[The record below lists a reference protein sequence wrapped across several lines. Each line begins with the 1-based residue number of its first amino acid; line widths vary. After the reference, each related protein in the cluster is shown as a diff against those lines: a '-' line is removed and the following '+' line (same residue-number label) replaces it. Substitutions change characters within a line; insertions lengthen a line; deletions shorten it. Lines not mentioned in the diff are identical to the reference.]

1 MTNKRM
7 KTMIFLLITLILL
20 NLTPNTC
27 GIGLS
32 PQEMTLRNLARGQEY
47 ERKIVVYNTKN
58 YTENFSL
65 WAEGVGSEWITFYA
79 EEDTNHTTPLNTIA
93 IPGEN
98 HSFVTVLFR
107 IPNDAANGI
116 YNPQIFVQT
125 SPPEGEGG
133 GQTVSLMLSTD
144 VTLVVTGE
152 QNLTGVVLSVT
163 TEDVERGEPLK
174 IFVEFEN
181 TGNVDATPEI
191 TVNIVKGEVV
201 VDTVTFAETRL
212 KPKTREIIPVEWDTS
227 GRELG
232 NYTAE
237 VNVSLEGDLIYTGR
251 VSFAL
256 KPFGVV
262 STRGN
267 LTELFYEGDLITGNT
282 IKIIAYFKN
291 MGKAAVSAKFIGE
304 LYHEGKFIRKLES
317 NEVLVEGQ
325 YHIEPLTIY
334 LPLDETGRYEIKGYV
349 FYENKDIGVSRQT
362 RAVTLSFEVKNP
374 IPTEVIAGVAAVI
387 IILTAVVYLMRKK
400 KLFFKGKEAIMK
412 PTIESLRQKKVESKI
427 EDREKTRM
435 KKEALKKKRMEQR
448 LQRKEARKTRREERK
463 KKRQARREER
473 IRMRKARKTSADE

>member
-1 MTNKRM
+1 MTTLCR
-7 KTMIFLLITLILL
+7 KTTTLLFLTLLLIIFI
-20 NLTPNTC
+20 PNAC

-65 WAEGVGSEWITFYA
+65 WAEGVGSEWITFYT

-93 IPGEN
+93 IPGKS

-107 IPNDAANGI
+107 IPDNATNGI

-125 SPPEGEGG
+125 APPEGEGG
-133 GQTVSLMLSTD
+133 GQTVSLMLSTK

-152 QNLTGVVLSVT
+152 QNLTGTVLSLT
-163 TEDVERGEPLK
+163 TEDVERGELLH
-174 IFVEFEN
+174 IIVEFVN

-191 TVNIVKGEVV
+191 TVNIIKGKGV

-212 KPKTREIIPVEWDTS
+212 KPKTRKLIPVKWDTS

-232 NYTAE
+232 NYTAQ
-237 VNVSLEGDLIYTGR
+237 VNVSLGGNLIYTGE
-251 VSFAL
+251 VQFAL

-267 LTELFYEGDLITGNT
+267 ITKLSYEGELIVGNT

-304 LYHEGKFIRKLES
+304 LYHDGKFIRNFES
-317 NEVLVEGQ
+317 NEVLVERQ
-325 YHIEPLTIY
+325 YHEEPLTIY
-334 LPLDETGRYEIKGYV
+334 LPLEEIGRYEIKGYV

-362 RAVTLSFEVKNP
+362 EVLTLSFEARSATPVELL
-374 IPTEVIAGVAAVI
+374 TGAVAGI
-387 IILTAVVYLMRKK
+387 IILTTVMYYTIRQK
-400 KLFFKGKEAIMK
+400 KLFFKGEKAAAK
-412 PTIESLRQKKVESKI
+412 PTGESLRQRRSEMTVEVTVVKNG
-427 EDREKTRM
+427 RETAASTKTGLLSIRG
-435 KKEALKKKRMEQR
+435 
-448 LQRKEARKTRREERK
+448 RK
-463 KKRQARREER
+463 KNSETKDR
-473 IRMRKARKTSADE
+473 